1 MAFVIN
7 DYKCINDHVT
17 EHFTKSVQ
25 EQVLCPECGHT
36 ATRIISGTSFKLD
49 HTFAGESLKWAR
61 RHEKAAKQQ

>member
-25 EQVLCPECGHT
+25 DKVFCPECGHT
-36 ATRIISGTSFKLD
+36 STRIISGTSFKLD

>member
-7 DYKCINDHVT
+7 DYKCSNDHVT
-17 EHFTKSVQ
+17 EHFTDSVQ
-25 EQVLCPECGHT
+25 EQVLCPECGRT

-49 HTFAGESLKWAR
+49 HTFAGESIKWAR